1 MIGEV
6 AVAMRTRRTATV
18 KTVTFTELLSLSRR
32 VFQDAAREVPETAR
46 AMTGYA
52 VKRMRVAL
60 WKRVRAKKTFIA
72 CVNAIRT
79 EAGYDV
85 LSVAIDK
92 ERGVDTRGCAGADAG
107 ADSDSTTMKQK
118 PPPPPRSGGSRGGI
132 LRAGSF
138 SAATTTTTSSTKTAT
153 SEPETQPDVPLPAF
167 LSPRRRRLD
176 DGGGAGEM
184 KPSEFYDLGVESAR
198 APYLTDAS
206 SDAALGMYYRHEVEY
221 ATSLTSLCAYA
232 AQRLLHGLD
241 DDDGGG
247 GGGGGGVGGGVDRG
261 EDAARVADE
270 LVVLLRRLG
279 SHVEV
284 SAERVASTR
293 GMQSSRGG
301 DGGGHSQSFR
311 VRALT

>member
-138 SAATTTTTSSTKTAT
+138 SAATTTTTSSSTKTAT
-153 SEPETQPDVPLPAF
+153 SEPETHPDVPLPAF

-247 GGGGGGVGGGVDRG
+247 GGGGGGVDRG

-284 SAERVASTR
+284 SAERVESTR
-293 GMQSSRGG
+293 EMQSSRGG

>member
-92 ERGVDTRGCAGADAG
+92 ERGVDRGCAGADAD
-107 ADSDSTTMKQK
+107 ADSDSTTKQK
-118 PPPPPRSGGSRGGI
+118 PPPPPPRSGGSRGGI

-138 SAATTTTTSSTKTAT
+138 SAATTTTKTSTNTAT
-153 SEPETQPDVPLPAF
+153 SEPETHPDVPLPAF

-293 GMQSSRGG
+293 EMQSSRGG